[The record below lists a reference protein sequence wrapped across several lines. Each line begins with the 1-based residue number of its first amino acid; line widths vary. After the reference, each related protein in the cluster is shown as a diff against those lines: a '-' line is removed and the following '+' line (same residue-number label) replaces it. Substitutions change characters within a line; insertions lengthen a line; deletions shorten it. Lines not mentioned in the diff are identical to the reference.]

1 MKIAQPVM
9 QKRQAEIKSKFS
21 GDPKKQQEELGKLMN
36 EFGSPLAGCLPLIV
50 QMPVLFALFATLRG
64 SPFADV
70 PYNINLKV
78 VPQDQ
83 VAAIDPKP
91 YKSPRHSIFI
101 TEKSHFPVVATIPSG
116 TKLGTE
122 ESVKVNLQ
130 TTNGNSYSEV
140 LSKYDNVSKF
150 LPTWTVSKGSEN
162 LKVSQDGTVTALKP
176 GDATIEAKIPGLAAK
191 SGFLFIKALGQ
202 VGFYV
207 DGKINWDIATLVG
220 AFGLTLLLS
229 QVLSSQG
236 MPANPQQSTAN
247 KITPVMITGM
257 FLFFPLPAGVLLYMV
272 VANIFQ
278 AFQTFLLNK
287 EALPEN
293 LKVSQDG
300 TVTAIK
306 PGDATIEAKIPG
318 LAAKSGFLFIKA
330 LGQVG
335 FYVDGSI
342 NWDIAAL
349 VGAFGLT
356 LLLSQVL
363 SSQGMPS
370 NPQQSTAN
378 KITPVMIT
386 GMFLF
391 FPLPAGVLL
400 YMVVANI
407 FQAFQTFLLNKEAL
421 PENLQKI
428 LDQQLL
434 AKNEVI
440 TTSASTISD
449 KRLPFEPNSKK

>member
-1 MKIAQPVM
+1 MIGFISEKLLIPILDFFYGLVPSYGLAIIALTVVIRIALFPLSAGSIRSARRMKIAQPVM

-21 GDPKKQQEELGKLMN
+21 GNPKKQQEELGKLMN

-70 PYNINLKV
+70 PYNINLKI

-83 VAAIDPKP
+83 VATIDPKP
-91 YKSPRHSIFI
+91 YTSPRHSIFI
-101 TEKSHFPVVATIPSG
+101 TEKAHYPVVATIPNG

-122 ESVKVNLQ
+122 ESVKINLQ
-130 TTNGNSYSEV
+130 TSDGGSYSEL
-140 LSKYDNVSKF
+140 LSNFENGAKF
-150 LPTWTVSKGSEN
+150 QPTWKVSKGSEF
-162 LKVSQDGTVTALKP
+162 LKVSDSGIVTP
-176 GDATIEAKIPGLAAK
+176 
-191 SGFLFIKALGQ
+191 
-202 VGFYV
+202 
-207 DGKINWDIATLVG
+207 
-220 AFGLTLLLS
+220 
-229 QVLSSQG
+229 
-236 MPANPQQSTAN
+236 
-247 KITPVMITGM
+247 
-257 FLFFPLPAGVLLYMV
+257 
-272 VANIFQ
+272 
-278 AFQTFLLNK
+278 
-287 EALPEN
+287 
-293 LKVSQDG
+293 
-300 TVTAIK
+300 IK

-363 SSQGMPS
+363 SGQGMPA

-400 YMVVANI
+400 YMVVANV
-407 FQAFQTFLLNKEAL
+407 FQALQTFLLNKEAL
-421 PENLQKI
+421 PDNLQKI
-428 LDQQLL
+428 LDDQLL
-434 AKNEVI
+434 QKNEI
-440 TTSASTISD
+440 ASTSPSITE

>member
-1 MKIAQPVM
+1 MIGFISEKLLIPILDFFYGLVPSYGLAIIALTIVIRIALFPLSAGSIRSARRMKIAQPVM
-9 QKRQAEIKSKFS
+9 QKRQAEIKSKFA
-21 GDPKKQQEELGKLMN
+21 GNAKKQQEELGKLMN

-70 PYNINLKV
+70 PYNINLKIL
-78 VPQDQ
+78 PQEQ
-83 VAAIDPKP
+83 IATIDPKP
-91 YKSPRHSIFI
+91 FTSPRHSIFI
-101 TEKSHFPVVATIPSG
+101 NEKTHFPVVASIPGG
-116 TKLGTE
+116 TKLGLE
-122 ESVKVNLQ
+122 DSLKINLQ
-130 TTNGNSYSEV
+130 TTTGNNYSDLLAQYQEG
-140 LSKYDNVSKF
+140 SKF
-150 LPTWTVSKGSEN
+150 IPSWTVSKGSEN
-162 LKVSQDGTVTALKP
+162 VKVSEDGIVTP
-176 GDATIEAKIPGLAAK
+176 I
-191 SGFLFIKALGQ
+191 Q
-202 VGFYV
+202 
-207 DGKINWDIATLVG
+207 
-220 AFGLTLLLS
+220 
-229 QVLSSQG
+229 
-236 MPANPQQSTAN
+236 
-247 KITPVMITGM
+247 
-257 FLFFPLPAGVLLYMV
+257 
-272 VANIFQ
+272 
-278 AFQTFLLNK
+278 
-287 EALPEN
+287 
-293 LKVSQDG
+293 
-300 TVTAIK
+300 

-342 NWDIAAL
+342 NWDIALL

-363 SSQGMPS
+363 SGQGMPS

-407 FQAFQTFLLNKEAL
+407 FQALQTFILNKEAL
-421 PENLQKI
+421 PDNLQKI
-428 LDQQLL
+428 LDEQLL
-434 AKNEVI
+434 NKNNIATV
-440 TTSASTISD
+440 SPTISD